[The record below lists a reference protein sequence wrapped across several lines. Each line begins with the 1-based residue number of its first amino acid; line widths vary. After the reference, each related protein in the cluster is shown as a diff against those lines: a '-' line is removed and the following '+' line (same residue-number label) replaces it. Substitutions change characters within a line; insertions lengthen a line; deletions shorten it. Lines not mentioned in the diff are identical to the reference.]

1 MENISKASDGAISI
15 TKEVVETIYRV
26 DIERQLKEAEKRV
39 DDLKAMLEEMDK
51 LGIKSKVEEN
61 LP

>member
-39 DDLKAMLEEMDK
+39 DDLKAILEEMDK